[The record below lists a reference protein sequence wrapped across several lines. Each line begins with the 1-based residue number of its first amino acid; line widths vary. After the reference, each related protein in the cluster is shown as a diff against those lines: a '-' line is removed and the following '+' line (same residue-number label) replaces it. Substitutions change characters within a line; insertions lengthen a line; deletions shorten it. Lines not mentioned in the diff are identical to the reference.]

1 MPVLRDALSFDG
13 TSQARPLTGLT
24 VPRILVVAPSW
35 IGDAVL
41 SQPMLMRLQERGNAR
56 HDKPAITV
64 LAPKW
69 VMPVYERMREVE
81 RVIENPFGHGALKLA
96 SRRRLGKLLA
106 SEHFDE
112 ALVLPN
118 SFKSALI
125 PWFANIPLRTGFRGE
140 KRGWILNDCRDLN
153 VHALPTMAARF
164 ASLAEVRNQPL
175 KQPIPLPTLH
185 IDAQH
190 RIATVTRLNLN
201 LDKPVV
207 AFCPGA
213 EYGPAKRWPARH
225 FAELA
230 RSLHATGRQI
240 WLLGGKGDRAIA
252 DEINKLANEV
262 CRNLCGETA
271 LDDAID
277 LLSLA
282 TQVVTN
288 DSGLMHIAC
297 AVGVPVTALYGSSS
311 PSFTPPL
318 SLKATVISLKLECSP
333 CFQRVCPLGHFKC
346 MNDLQAAQVL
356 HHFKQ

>member
-1 MPVLRDALSFDG
+1 
-13 TSQARPLTGLT
+13 
-24 VPRILVVAPSW
+24 
-35 IGDAVL
+35 
-41 SQPMLMRLQERGNAR
+41 MLMRLQERN
-56 HDKPAITV
+56 DKPAIIV

-69 VMPVYERMREVE
+69 VMPVYERMPEVE

-96 SRRRLGKLLA
+96 ARRALGKTLA
-106 SEHFDE
+106 GENFGE

-125 PWFANIPLRTGFRGE
+125 PWFANVPLRTGFRGE
-140 KRGWILNDCRDLN
+140 KRGWLLNDCRDLDER
-153 VHALPTMAARF
+153 ALPTMAARF

-175 KQPIPLPTLH
+175 AHSVPLPLLR
-185 IDAQH
+185 IDEDH
-190 RIATVTRLNLN
+190 RATTVARLKLS

-213 EYGPAKRWPARH
+213 EYGPAKRWPAKH

-230 RSLHATGRQI
+230 GALHAAGKQV
-240 WLLGGKGDRAIA
+240 WLFGGKGDRAIA
-252 DEINKLANEV
+252 DEINNLANDV
-262 CRNLCGETA
+262 CRNLCGDTA

-297 AVGVPVTALYGSSS
+297 AVGTPVVALYGSSS
-311 PSFTPPL
+311 PEFTPPL
-318 SLKATVISLKLECSP
+318 SPKAAVISLKLECSP

-346 MNDLQAAQVL
+346 MNDLPASQVL
-356 HHFKQ
+356 HQFKS

>member
-1 MPVLRDALSFDG
+1 
-13 TSQARPLTGLT
+13 
-24 VPRILVVAPSW
+24 
-35 IGDAVL
+35 
-41 SQPMLMRLQERGNAR
+41 MLMRLHERPK
-56 HDKPAITV
+56 KPTITV

-69 VMPVYERMREVE
+69 VMPVYERMQEVA
-81 RVIENPFGHGALKLA
+81 RVIENPFGHGALKVTA
-96 SRRRLGKLLA
+96 RRALGKTLTG
-106 SEHFDE
+106 ENFDE

-125 PWFANIPLRTGFRGE
+125 PWFADIALRTGFRGE
-140 KRGWILNDCRDLN
+140 KRGWILNDCRDLDE
-153 VHALPTMAARF
+153 HALPTMAARF
-164 ASLAEVRNQPL
+164 ASLAEARNQPL
-175 KQPIPLPTLH
+175 TQPVPLPLLR
-185 IDAQH
+185 IDDEH
-190 RIATVTRLNLN
+190 RAATVARLKLN

-213 EYGPAKRWPARH
+213 EYGPAKRWPAKH

-230 RSLHATGRQI
+230 SALHTAGKQI

-252 DEINKLANEV
+252 DEINKLANDV

-297 AVGVPVTALYGSSS
+297 AVGTPVVVLYGSSS
-311 PSFTPPL
+311 PDFTPPL
-318 SLKATVISLKLECSP
+318 SPKATVISLKLECSP

-346 MNDLQAAQVL
+346 MNDLSASQVL
-356 HHFKQ
+356 HQFKS